1 MTREEAIDLL
11 DNLIG
16 MVEDNQ
22 ENDYD
27 EALKMAI
34 EALNVP
40 DTNVGDTISRWAAID
55 ATERESTRL
64 GAYGYMDTKS
74 IIDMLNDLPSAQ
86 RKGKWIRENIVL
98 TSTPPQYQWHCSGCG
113 RLVRGFSTEI
123 LTDFCPHCGAWM
135 EGEEDGQLNIK
146 TGCD

>member
-1 MTREEAIDLL
+1 MTREEAADLL

-27 EALKMAI
+27 TALKMAVTV
-34 EALNVP
+34 LKS
-40 DTNVGDTISRWAAID
+40 DGDTISRRAAID
-55 ATERESTRL
+55 ALVAGEPYGIEYNINKIRE
-64 GAYGYMDTKS
+64 
-74 IIDMLNDLPSAQ
+74 LPSA
-86 RKGKWIRENIVL
+86 RREGKWIRENIVL

-123 LTDFCPHCGAWM
+123 LTDFCPNCGAKM
-135 EGEEDGQLNIK
+135 RGEE
-146 TGCD
+146 

>member
-55 ATERESTRL
+55 AIDKYIGTFDAIDRNYLDGLRK
-64 GAYGYMDTKS
+64 AKS
-74 IIDMLNDLPSAQ
+74 LLYNLPSAQ
-86 RKGKWIRENIVL
+86 RKGKWIMHIDDLFPAE
-98 TSTPPQYQWHCSGCG
+98 STMECSECHHEQS
-113 RLVRGFSTEI
+113 LI
-123 LTDFCPHCGAWM
+123 IDDNFCPYCGAM
-135 EGEEDGQLNIK
+135 TEGGES
-146 TGCD
+146 